1 MRFRAELAV
10 EQLELLCSLIG
21 PISRLAQQC
30 VVHIDEDNMRLSTQD
45 AVEGISCFCELT
57 VKQGSGIFLNHKIES
72 KSDNQIVFEIDLLQ
86 WRTAIQS
93 ISKSDEGRRSRFD
106 GNNDVNERRTRYFSS
121 NMTIMKLAKRGGI
134 PCLCVDG
141 MAGSVEVYHAIP
153 IRVMRV
159 ADMQQ
164 HLPPQINMPD
174 VQLEMKNGKPL
185 RTVVERLK
193 SIAPQ
198 VYIQGSMD
206 GNLVLRVDADAS
218 SIQTFFSN
226 LQPRFE
232 DAKSS
237 SPDTKC
243 TLKVDTKKLSQSLLW
258 QQSNLSASSASLCM
272 VENEMLVLHVLLDPA
287 SIGFFTYY
295 VPVHFL
301 SSSELQ

>member
-1 MRFRAELAV
+1 
-10 EQLELLCSLIG
+10 
-21 PISRLAQQC
+21 
-30 VVHIDEDNMRLSTQD
+30 
-45 AVEGISCFCELT
+45 
-57 VKQGSGIFLNHKIES
+57 
-72 KSDNQIVFEIDLLQ
+72 
-86 WRTAIQS
+86 
-93 ISKSDEGRRSRFD
+93 
-106 GNNDVNERRTRYFSS
+106 
-121 NMTIMKLAKRGGI
+121 MKLAKRAGI
-134 PCLCVDG
+134 PCLCLEG
-141 MAGSVEVYHAIP
+141 MTGSVEVYHAIP

-159 ADMQQ
+159 GDMQQ
-164 HLPPQINMPD
+164 HLPPEINMPD

-193 SIAPQ
+193 SISPQ

-206 GNLVLRVDADAS
+206 GKLVLRVDADAS

-237 SPDTKC
+237 SPENEC
-243 TLKVDTKKLSQSLLW
+243 TLKVDTKKFSQSLLW
-258 QQSNLSASSASLCM
+258 QQSNLSTSSALLCM

-301 SSSELQ
+301 SSSEMQPRPGSEIAPLTTAAEYLDQ

>member
-1 MRFRAELAV
+1 
-10 EQLELLCSLIG
+10 
-21 PISRLAQQC
+21 
-30 VVHIDEDNMRLSTQD
+30 
-45 AVEGISCFCELT
+45 
-57 VKQGSGIFLNHKIES
+57 
-72 KSDNQIVFEIDLLQ
+72 
-86 WRTAIQS
+86 
-93 ISKSDEGRRSRFD
+93 
-106 GNNDVNERRTRYFSS
+106 
-121 NMTIMKLAKRGGI
+121 MKLAKRAGI
-134 PCLCVDG
+134 PCLCLEG
-141 MAGSVEVYHAIP
+141 MTGSVEVYHAIP

-159 ADMQQ
+159 GDMQQ
-164 HLPPQINMPD
+164 HLPPEINMPDVQLEMKNGKPLRIVTNNICPPEINMPD

-193 SIAPQ
+193 SISPQ

-206 GNLVLRVDADAS
+206 GKLVLRVDADAS

-237 SPDTKC
+237 SPENEC
-243 TLKVDTKKLSQSLLW
+243 TLKVDTKKFSQSLLW
-258 QQSNLSASSASLCM
+258 QQSNLSTSSALLCM

-301 SSSELQ
+301 SSSEMQPRPGSEIAPLTTAAEYLDQ